1 MTRTAATSRELRTR
15 LAELSIRDEH
25 RLRRRLDKARGGDL
39 AEIENEITAAEGR
52 IAARRAAVPHISY
65 PEQLPVSAR
74 REDIAAAIAANQVVV
89 IAGETGSGK
98 TTQIPKICLE
108 LGRGIRGTIGHTQPR
123 RLAARTVAERIAQ
136 ELGTELGDVVGYT
149 VRFTDQASDRTLVK
163 LMTDGILLAEIQ
175 RDRMLR
181 RYDTI
186 IIDEAHERSL
196 NIDFLL
202 GYLKQLLPE
211 RPDLKVII
219 TSATIDPELFARH
232 FGTPESAKRRPIPG
246 ATVQRADSST
256 SDSANVA
263 QSQPGQNEIGTAS
276 GELTGRH
283 ESRTRRGELAA
294 GAPSGTDPLDSATA
308 DAARTVHS
316 DSDSSGNAIT
326 SVDGTRTTAAS
337 APRTDARSGSGSTG
351 PEVDSNRDDAGI
363 PAGVS
368 VGRKSADPAGAPSD
382 SGQALVA
389 APIVEV
395 SGRSFPVEVRYRP
408 LSLEVSVTSEDP
420 DDEDTEIVDRDP
432 TDAIGDAVRE
442 LLAEG
447 DGDILVFLS
456 GEREI
461 RDAAD
466 TLRDMRLPRTEVL
479 PLYARLSAAEQHRVF
494 EPHTGRRVV
503 LATNVAETSLTVPG
517 IRYVIDPG
525 TARISRY
532 SLRTKVQRLP
542 IEPISQASARQRS
555 GRCGRVADGIAIRL
569 YSEDDFDA
577 RPQFTEP
584 EILRTN
590 LAAVILQMTALGLGD
605 IESFPFVE
613 PPDGRAIRDGIALL
627 EELGALTRRDDRD
640 RADAAS
646 DTALALTPIGR
657 EMAQIPVDPRMARML
672 VEAQRGGCLAE
683 VLVIVAALSIQDV
696 RERPVEHQQ
705 AADTQHA
712 RFTVDGSDFLS
723 YLRLWDYLREERKA
737 RSSNQFRR
745 MCRDEFLHYLRIR
758 EWQDLHGQLRTITRG
773 LGWHPDAERSNTES
787 GDTATVSDARA
798 VEHRNAGSEPGRKA
812 SPDNASE
819 RSATANGR
827 GRANQPSDRGGTT
840 ENRERRSD
848 GTTSGDGAQSSA
860 GAGRRGRARNGDE
873 SGRDGTTENSERHS
887 SGTTSGDSAQSSAG
901 AGRRGRARNGD
912 ESGRDGTT
920 ENSKRHSSGTTSG
933 DSAQS
938 SAGAGRRGRA
948 RNGDESGR
956 DGTTENSKRHSSGTT
971 SGDSAPGTAGSGR
984 RGRARNSDE
993 SGRGTT
999 ESGRRQRGTQR
1010 VDAAEVTAVAAAPN
1024 SDGLPWDVT
1033 SIHQA
1038 LLAGMLSH
1046 IGVREAETREFL
1058 GARNAKFMIFPGS
1071 SLAKKPP
1078 RWVMAA
1084 ELVETS
1090 RLWGRTAARI
1100 EPEWAERLA
1109 DDLVKRTYSEPH
1121 WSAKRGAAA
1130 AYERVTLYGIPLVV
1144 QRRVDFG
1151 RIDPELSRELFL
1163 RHALVQGEW
1172 QTRHEFFT
1180 RNRELLEDVADLEH
1194 RARRRDILVDD
1205 QVLFD
1210 FYDERI
1216 PADIVS
1222 VRHFDSWWRKAQR
1235 TDPNLLDFTAS
1246 TVVNDDAAVLDPAA
1260 YPDSWRQGELSFPLT
1275 YQFEPGQADDGVTA
1289 HIPVAQLAHVRAVGF
1304 DWLVP
1309 GMREELAAAW
1319 IKTLPKHLRRSVV
1332 PAPDFARAALSQLT
1346 PRAEPLRTGLA
1357 RELSRLGSLTVR
1369 PTDLNP
1375 AALPDHL
1382 RMTFAATSP
1391 DGKIVDRDK
1400 DLAALK
1406 TRLAD
1411 QVSKSVA
1418 RATAAAER
1426 PAATVWTSESLG
1438 ALPPT
1443 VRREVGGQTITGYPA
1458 LVSEGAGVAVRV
1470 LASPAAQAAAMRT
1483 GTRALLLNQLPAS
1496 ARAATAGLSPT
1507 DRLALS
1513 QNPSGSLEALIE
1525 DCRAC
1530 AADELIAAN
1539 GGPVRGPEEFTAL
1552 VERIRPQFGTAVA
1565 RIVRLVV
1572 PVLTQAHHVRSALA
1586 STSDREIAEDVRQQ
1600 LDDLVFAGFVT
1611 EFGSTRLREVPR
1623 YLQAAAARLEA
1634 LPASANRDRQGMTEL
1649 DRVHA
1654 AYQRLLESLPEA
1666 RRTGRDV
1673 TEIWWMIE
1681 ELRVSLFAQQLG
1693 TPYPVSAKRIERTI
1707 TAVRTTP
1714 PTRPAR

>member
-1 MTRTAATSRELRTR
+1 MPNHPTADDTPVRHTCGKREIGPPDTAPTGPDRHFAIVDDAMTRTAATSRELRTR
-15 LAELSIRDEH
+15 LADLSIRDEH

-39 AEIENEITAAEGR
+39 TDLETDIDAAQR
-52 IAARRAAVPHISY
+52 RVDARRAAVPAIRY

-74 REDIAAAIAANQVVV
+74 RDDIAGAIAAHQVVIV
-89 IAGETGSGK
+89 AGETGSGK

-123 RLAARTVAERIAQ
+123 RLAARTVAERIAE

-175 RDRMLR
+175 RDRLLR

-202 GYLKQLLPE
+202 GYLKQLLPK
-211 RPDLKVII
+211 RPDLKIII

-232 FGTPESAKRRPIPG
+232 FSDENGTP
-246 ATVQRADSST
+246 
-256 SDSANVA
+256 
-263 QSQPGQNEIGTAS
+263 
-276 GELTGRH
+276 
-283 ESRTRRGELAA
+283 
-294 GAPSGTDPLDSATA
+294 
-308 DAARTVHS
+308 
-316 DSDSSGNAIT
+316 
-326 SVDGTRTTAAS
+326 
-337 APRTDARSGSGSTG
+337 
-351 PEVDSNRDDAGI
+351 
-363 PAGVS
+363 
-368 VGRKSADPAGAPSD
+368 
-382 SGQALVA
+382 

-395 SGRSFPVEVRYRP
+395 SGRSYPVEVRYRP
-408 LSLEVSVTSEDP
+408 LSLELPVTSEDP
-420 DDEDTEIVDRDP
+420 DDEDTRIVDRDP

-442 LLAEG
+442 LQAEG

-461 RDAAD
+461 RDTAD
-466 TLRDMRLPRTEVL
+466 SLRDMRLPRTEIL

-494 EPHTGRRVV
+494 ESHTGRRVV

-532 SLRTKVQRLP
+532 SMRTKVQRLP
-542 IEPISQASARQRS
+542 IESISQASARQRS

-569 YSEDDFDA
+569 YSEDDFES

-613 PPDGRAIRDGIALL
+613 APDARAIRDGIALL
-627 EELGALTRRDDRD
+627 EELGALA
-640 RADAAS
+640 RAEAEASARKDIPDAG
-646 DTALALTPIGR
+646 LILTPIGR

-672 VEAQRGGCLAE
+672 VEANRGGCLAE
-683 VLVIVAALSIQDV
+683 VLIIVAALSIQDV

-705 AADTQHA
+705 AADTKHA
-712 RFTVDGSDFLS
+712 RFTVEGSDFLA
-723 YLRLWDYLREERKA
+723 YLRLWDYLREQRNA
-737 RSSNQFRR
+737 LSSNQFRR
-745 MCRDEFLHYLRIR
+745 LCRDEFLHYLRIR

-773 LGWHPDAERSNTES
+773 LGWNTA
-787 GDTATVSDARA
+787 GSDAQFDRTA
-798 VEHRNAGSEPGRKA
+798 PSSDADGTPRNRRG
-812 SPDNASE
+812 
-819 RSATANGR
+819 RSASRTDRSESRSETGPGGHMATTEAPDGHTGRNRRGSDVAHANDSGRAGRSHGGR
-827 GRANQPSDRGGTT
+827 GRGATSD
-840 ENRERRSD
+840 S
-848 GTTSGDGAQSSA
+848 
-860 GAGRRGRARNGDE
+860 GRAELAETLAAKTGLDN
-873 SGRDGTTENSERHS
+873 
-887 SGTTSGDSAQSSAG
+887 DS
-901 AGRRGRARNGD
+901 
-912 ESGRDGTT
+912 
-920 ENSKRHSSGTTSG
+920 
-933 DSAQS
+933 
-938 SAGAGRRGRA
+938 
-948 RNGDESGR
+948 
-956 DGTTENSKRHSSGTT
+956 
-971 SGDSAPGTAGSGR
+971 
-984 RGRARNSDE
+984 
-993 SGRGTT
+993 
-999 ESGRRQRGTQR
+999 
-1010 VDAAEVTAVAAAPN
+1010 
-1024 SDGLPWDVT
+1024 LPWDVT

-1109 DDLVKRTYSEPH
+1109 GDLVKRTYSEPH

-1130 AYERVTLYGIPLVV
+1130 AYERVTLYGIPLVT

-1151 RIDPELSRELFL
+1151 RIDPELSRELFI

-1172 QTRHEFFT
+1172 QTKHDFFA
-1180 RNRELLEDVADLEH
+1180 RNRELLDDVADLEH

-1210 FYDERI
+1210 FYDQRI
-1216 PADIVS
+1216 PSDIVS
-1222 VRHFDSWWRKAQR
+1222 VRHFDSWWRKTQR

-1246 TVVNDDAAVLDPAA
+1246 TVVNEDAALLDPTA
-1260 YPDSWRQGELSFPLT
+1260 YPDSWRQGELTFPLT
-1275 YQFEPGQADDGVTA
+1275 YQFEPGQADDGVTV
-1289 HIPVAQLAHVRAVGF
+1289 HIPIAQLAHVRSVGF

-1309 GMREELAAAW
+1309 GMREELAAAF
-1319 IKTLPKHLRRSVV
+1319 IKTLPKQLRRTVV
-1332 PAPDFARAALSQLT
+1332 PAPDFAKAALDRLT

-1357 RELSRLGSLTVR
+1357 RELSQLGSVTIAATML
-1369 PTDLNP
+1369 DP
-1375 AALPDHL
+1375 AGLPDHL
-1382 RMTFAATSP
+1382 RMTFAATDPTGAVVARS
-1391 DGKIVDRDK
+1391 KS
-1400 DLAALK
+1400 LAELK
-1406 TRLAD
+1406 SSLAE

-1418 RATAAAER
+1418 RANNAAER
-1426 PAATVWTSESLG
+1426 APSTVWTSESLG
-1438 ALPPT
+1438 TLPSS
-1443 VRREVGGQTITGYPA
+1443 VKRQVSGQTITGYPA
-1458 LVSEGAGVAVRV
+1458 LVAEANGVAVRV
-1470 LASPAAQAAAMRT
+1470 LSSPAAQATAMRT
-1483 GTRALLLNQLPAS
+1483 GTRALLLGAITTNT
-1496 ARAATAGLSPT
+1496 RAVTAGLPPT

-1513 QNPSGSLEALIE
+1513 QNPYGTLDALVE

-1539 GGPVRGPEEFTAL
+1539 GGPVRSPEQFQAL
-1552 VERIRPQFGTAVA
+1552 VEKVRPQFTTAVA
-1565 RIVRLVV
+1565 TIVRSVV
-1572 PVLTQAHHVRSALA
+1572 PVLAEAHRLRAALA
-1586 STSDREIAEDVRQQ
+1586 ESRDRDATDDVTHQ
-1600 LDDLVFAGFVT
+1600 LDDLIFPGFIA
-1611 EFGSTRLREVPR
+1611 EWGSARLRELPR
-1623 YLQAAAARLEA
+1623 YLEAARLRLEA
-1634 LPASANRDRQGMTEL
+1634 LPASANRDRAGLAEL

-1654 AYQRLLESLPEA
+1654 AYDRLVGNLPEA
-1666 RRTGRDV
+1666 RRGGRDIV
-1673 TEIWWMIE
+1673 EIWWMIE

-1693 TPYPVSAKRIERTI
+1693 TPYPVSAKRIEKAIDIAR
-1707 TAVRTTP
+1707 RP
-1714 PTRPAR
+1714 PQQKR